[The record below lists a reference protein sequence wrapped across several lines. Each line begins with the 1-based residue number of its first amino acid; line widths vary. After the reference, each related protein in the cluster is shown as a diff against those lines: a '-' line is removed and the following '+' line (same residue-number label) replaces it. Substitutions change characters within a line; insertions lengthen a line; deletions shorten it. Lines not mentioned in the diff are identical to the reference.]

1 VTWSEGL
8 DRAGED
14 GATHFHWRYPSP
26 LSLPQRHL
34 RAGGAPRKSFEIL
47 RLLAQIPTFAG
58 NDVEDAGRSILKLT
72 VFTYRSGRAAV
83 QTTVASLPP
92 DRWYM
97 DGIVTL
103 EHEFF
108 NADLWS
114 VQGRAQSLK
123 GTIRRR
129 KIFQLKDDW
138 LATLG
143 NLAAVTAIAKAHC

>member
-1 VTWSEGL
+1 MG
-8 DRAGED
+8 
-14 GATHFHWRYPSP
+14 
-26 LSLPQRHL
+26 
-34 RAGGAPRKSFEIL
+34 
-47 RLLAQIPTFAG
+47 
-58 NDVEDAGRSILKLT
+58 
-72 VFTYRSGRAAV
+72 
-83 QTTVASLPP
+83 
-92 DRWYM
+92 
-97 DGIVTL
+97 GIVTL

-138 LATLG
+138 LATLE